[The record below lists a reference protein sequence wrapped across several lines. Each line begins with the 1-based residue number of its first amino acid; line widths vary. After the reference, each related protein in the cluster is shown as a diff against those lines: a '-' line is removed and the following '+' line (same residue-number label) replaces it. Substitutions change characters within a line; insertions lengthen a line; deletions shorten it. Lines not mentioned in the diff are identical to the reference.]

1 MFRVNSK
8 EALVLWI
15 MSAIMLTTV
24 FMPFGLPANSGPII
38 IGSLWLL
45 MSIAFFLRTPL
56 GPMIF
61 GYQCFLFIVLAS
73 VLLGMVKVLF
83 SVDFDLNLYLYNL
96 VFRGVPKILFLI
108 LIYFLVSQLD
118 HNSVIRVSYR
128 YSLMLIFTIGLALV
142 LYEIFP
148 IYRFVWYHD
157 RFAALHFELVNF
169 SFTSFTAGIILIYSH
184 FRSNLMILVSVIL
197 LSMGIWVLSKSN
209 YVPIFIASMLF
220 STFLLRV
227 PGQLRST
234 IYLGYFAVLIIILL
248 MLPSLLEF
256 IEKVLFLFPRS
267 SGTLSDDNPIYIRL
281 FRHIFAIQ
289 YFFDNIF
296 SLPDGFFNGGV
307 FADLNAIDSWSG
319 GSGLSKL
326 FMDFGILVIPFL
338 ILLVRTFLKIL
349 KTLDPKNRKDQM
361 YFILV
366 NLCFAYGYLQAG
378 FFNFT
383 SVTLF
388 LLSLRYWKII

>member
-15 MSAIMLTTV
+15 MSAIMLTTL
-24 FMPFGLPANSGPII
+24 FMPFGLPANSGPTI

-56 GPMIF
+56 GPMVL
-61 GYQCFLFIVLAS
+61 GYQCFLFILLVS
-73 VLLGMVKVLF
+73 VLLGMVKILF
-83 SVDFDLNLYLYNL
+83 SVDVDLNLYLYNL

-118 HNSVIRVSYR
+118 YNSVIRVSYR

-148 IYRFVWYHD
+148 IYRFVWYND

-184 FRSNLMILVSVIL
+184 FRSNLTILVSVIL
-197 LSMGIWVLSKSN
+197 LSMGIWVASKSN

-248 MLPSLLEF
+248 ILPSLLEL

-267 SGTLSDDNPIYIRL
+267 SATLSDDNPIYIRL

-307 FADLNAIDSWSG
+307 FADLNSIDSWSG

>member
-1 MFRVNSK
+1 MFRVNTK

-38 IGSLWLL
+38 IGITWVL
-45 MSIAFFLRTPL
+45 MCGAFFLRTPF
-56 GPMIF
+56 GPMIL
-61 GYQCFLFIVLAS
+61 GYQCFLFILLAS

-83 SVDFDLNLYLYNL
+83 SVDADLNLYLYNL
-96 VFRGVPKILFLI
+96 VFKGFPKILFLI
-108 LIYFLVSQLD
+108 FIYYLVSQLN

-128 YSLMLIFTIGLALV
+128 YSLMLFFTIGLALG

-157 RFAALHFELVNF
+157 RFAGLHFELVNF
-169 SFTSFTAGIILIYSH
+169 SFTAFTAGIILIYSH
-184 FRSNLMILVSVIL
+184 FRSK
-197 LSMGIWVLSKSN
+197 LSIYIGVVLISIVIWVLTKSN
-209 YVPIFIASMLF
+209 YVPIFIASIVF
-220 STFLLRV
+220 STVLLWV
-227 PGQLRST
+227 PRQFRST
-234 IYLGYFAVLIIILL
+234 IYIIYFAVLISILL
-248 MLPSLLEF
+248 ILPSLFEY

-267 SGTLSDDNPIYIRL
+267 SATLGDSNPIYIRL
-281 FRHIFAIQ
+281 YRHIFAIQ
-289 YFFDNIF
+289 YFFNNIL

-307 FADLNAIDSWSG
+307 FLDLSLIVSWSG

-326 FMDFGILVIPFL
+326 FMDFGLLVIPFL
-338 ILLVRTFLKIL
+338 ILLLKSFLKIL
-349 KTLDPKNRKDQM
+349 NTMDPNNRKDQM

>member
-1 MFRVNSK
+1 MLRVNSK

-24 FMPFGLPANSGPII
+24 FMPFGLPANSGPVI
-38 IGSLWLL
+38 IGTLWLL
-45 MSIAFFLRTPL
+45 LSLAFFLRAPF
-56 GPMIF
+56 GPMIL
-61 GYQCFLFIVLAS
+61 GYQFFLFILLVS

-83 SVDFDLNLYLYNL
+83 SVGVDLNLYLYNL
-96 VFRGVPKILFLI
+96 VFRGFPKLLFLI

-128 YSLMLIFTIGLALV
+128 YSIMLIFTIGLALV

-148 IYRFVWYHD
+148 IHRFVWYHD
-157 RFAALHFELVNF
+157 RFAGLHFELVNF

-184 FRSNLMILVSVIL
+184 FRSKLTIYLAVIL
-197 LSMGIWVLSKSN
+197 LSIGIWVLSKSN
-209 YVPIFIASMLF
+209 YVPIFIASMAF
-220 STFLLRV
+220 STVLLRV
-227 PGQLRST
+227 PRQLRST
-234 IYLGYFAVLIIILL
+234 IYLSYFAVLISILL
-248 MLPSLLEF
+248 ILPSLLEY

-267 SGTLSDDNPIYIRL
+267 SATLGDSNPIYIRL

-307 FADLNAIDSWSG
+307 FADLNLIDSWSG

-326 FMDFGILVIPFL
+326 FMDFGLLVIPFL
-338 ILLVRTFLKIL
+338 SLLIGTFLKIL
-349 KTLDPKNRKDQM
+349 KTMNPKNRKDQM